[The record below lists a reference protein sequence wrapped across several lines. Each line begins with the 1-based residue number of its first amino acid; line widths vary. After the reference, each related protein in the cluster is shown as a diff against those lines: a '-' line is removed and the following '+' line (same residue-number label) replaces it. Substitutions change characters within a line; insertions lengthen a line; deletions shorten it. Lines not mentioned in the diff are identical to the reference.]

1 VLPLPLAS
9 YRTLT
14 SRDRTTGRGSCAAGM
29 LRGSA
34 GRVIVRAI
42 RVGATGPPVR
52 GAATIPDL
60 RTLAELHGRT
70 LIAAY
75 VGP

>member
-1 VLPLPLAS
+1 
-9 YRTLT
+9 
-14 SRDRTTGRGSCAAGM
+14 M